1 VGSGATAG
9 ATGNTSAGGSASP
22 QSGGST
28 YQLVGVQN
36 PTQYKDKRVEVIG
49 TMDQAGNSSNEI
61 LRVTSVR
68 VVEGSCQ

>member
-1 VGSGATAG
+1 
-9 ATGNTSAGGSASP
+9 
-22 QSGGST
+22 
-28 YQLVGVQN
+28 VGVQN

-49 TMDQAGNSSNEI
+49 TMDQAGNSTNQV